1 MRKLLVTLIIEN
13 IFCRKIRLETV
24 NFIEKSDLSPQQLNK
39 IALLEKHRDGLKNE
53 LAKKSYNHD
62 IVQQGFD
69 KEKRKVGC

>member
-1 MRKLLVTLIIEN
+1 MCYKTKYL
-13 IFCRKIRLETV
+13 CRKIRFETV

>member
-1 MRKLLVTLIIEN
+1 M
-13 IFCRKIRLETV
+13 